1 MDAGLSNKLANNFWL
16 EQVTEKLQIYLESWI
31 IEDSRYVRSFAVTLP
46 VQELLRPKVNSGILI
61 RIRYIIFVN
70 YP

>member
-46 VQELLRPKVNSGILI
+46 VQELLRP
-61 RIRYIIFVN
+61 
-70 YP
+70 